1 MHDLLIRNATIALP
15 DGDLLEGDLACAE
28 GRITAIASQIGGDGR
43 EEIDA

>member
-1 MHDLLIRNATIALP
+1 MHDLLIRNAAIALP

-43 EEIDA
+43 ED